1 METMEGSTFHEA
13 MCGFHMSKFC
23 CVTYNNFQTFLALEA
38 AFFPEV
44 VLRVVGMG
52 LQDHNFL
59 TFRWWLP
66 FFAKYCRITYLA

>member
-1 METMEGSTFHEA
+1 MEGSTFHEA
-13 MCGFHMSKFC
+13 LCGFHMSKFC

-52 LQDHNFL
+52 LQDHNYFNFQMV
-59 TFRWWLP
+59 TAIFRQILQD
-66 FFAKYCRITYLA
+66 YLLG